1 MPLRFAQ
8 RMDNFKASDIREILK
23 VTADPEIISFAGG
36 LPAPELFPV
45 EEMKQVCV
53 GVLEE
58 AGMKALQYSMTEGFP
73 PLREK
78 IAERVNRRF
87 GTKLDA
93 SNILVTS
100 GSQQALDFSGKV
112 FLNEGD
118 VVLCE
123 KPTYLGAI
131 MALNA
136 YRPRYVEVATDDEGM
151 IIEDLERVLR
161 EEPEI
166 GLAYVIPDFQNP
178 TGKTW
183 SVERRKAFMEVIS
196 RYDIP
201 VLEDNPY
208 GELRFE
214 GEIPPSLKS
223 MDEKGQVLM
232 LGTFSKIF
240 CPGMRIAW
248 ICAEPEILE
257 KFVFIKQA
265 GDLHTSTM
273 SQMEI
278 SAYMDRFDIDAHV
291 EEIVEVYRERRKVML
306 EAMEKYLPDS
316 VTFTRP
322 DGGLFTW
329 VELPEGVN
337 ARDLLVRCLEEK
349 VAFVPGG
356 AFYPNGGNE
365 NTLRLNYSNM
375 PPERIREGV
384 RRMGQAMKE
393 FF

>member
-1 MPLRFAQ
+1 MPIRFAQ

-23 VTADPEIISFAGG
+23 VTANPEIISFAGG

-45 EEMKQVCV
+45 EEMKEICSQV
-53 GVLEE
+53 LDE
-58 AGMKALQYSMTEGFP
+58 AGQEALQYSTTEGFP

-78 IAERVNRRF
+78 IAERVNRNF
-87 GTKLDA
+87 GTSLTA
-93 SNILVTS
+93 SNIIIMS

-118 VVLCE
+118 AILCE
-123 KPTYLGAI
+123 KPTYLGAL
-131 MALNA
+131 MAFNA
-136 YRPRYVEVATDDEGM
+136 YQPRYVEVATDDEGM
-151 IIEDLERVLR
+151 VIEDLERVLR
-161 EEPEI
+161 EDPGI
-166 GLAYVIPDFQNP
+166 RLAYVIPDFQNP

-183 SVERRKAFMEVIS
+183 SLERRKAFMEVIS

-214 GEIPPSLKS
+214 GEILPSLKS
-223 MDEKGQVLM
+223 MDEKGQVIM

-240 CPGMRIAW
+240 CPGLRIAW
-248 ICAEPEILE
+248 ICGEPELLE
-257 KFVFIKQA
+257 KFIFIKQA
-265 GDLHTSTM
+265 ADLHTATM
-273 SQMEI
+273 AQREI
-278 SAYMDRFDIDAHV
+278 SAYMDRYDIDAHV
-291 EEIVEVYRERRKVML
+291 QEIVKVYGERRKVML
-306 EAMEKYLPDS
+306 DAMDEFLPDT
-316 VTFTRP
+316 VTFNRP

-337 ARDLLVRCLEEK
+337 ARDLLVRCLELK

-356 AFYPNGGNE
+356 AFYPNGGHE

-384 RRMGQAMKE
+384 RRLGEAMKE

>member
-1 MPLRFAQ
+1 MALRYAQ
-8 RMDNFKASDIREILK
+8 RMEHFKASDIREILK
-23 VTADPEIISFAGG
+23 VTANPEIISFAGG

-45 EEMKQVCV
+45 EEMKDICTR
-53 GVLEE
+53 VLDE
-58 AGMKALQYSMTEGFP
+58 AGQAALQYSTTEGFL

-78 IAERVNRRF
+78 IAERVNRYF
-87 GTKLDA
+87 STSLNS
-93 SNILVTS
+93 SNIIIMS

-112 FLNEGD
+112 FLNDGD
-118 VVLCE
+118 AILCE

-131 MALNA
+131 MAFNA
-136 YRPRYVEVATDDEGM
+136 YQPRYVEVATDDEGM
-151 IIEDLERVLR
+151 VIEDLERVLR
-161 EEPEI
+161 EDPGI
-166 GLAYVIPDFQNP
+166 RLAYVIPDFQNP

-183 SVERRKAFMEVIS
+183 SLERRRAFMDVIS
-196 RYDIP
+196 RYDVP

-214 GEIPPSLKS
+214 GDILPSLKS
-223 MDEKGQVLM
+223 MDEKGQVIM

-240 CPGMRIAW
+240 CPGLRIAW
-248 ICAEPEILE
+248 ICAGEEILE

-265 GDLHTSTM
+265 ADLHTSTM
-273 SQMEI
+273 AQREI
-278 SAYMDRFDIDAHV
+278 SAYMDSYDIDAHV
-291 EEIVEVYRERRKVML
+291 QEIIEVYRERRKVML
-306 EAMEKYLPDS
+306 DAMEEFLPDS
-316 VTFTRP
+316 VKFNRP

-337 ARDLLVRCLEEK
+337 ARDLLVRCLELK

-375 PPERIREGV
+375 PPERIREGI
-384 RRMGQAMKE
+384 RRLGDAMRE

>member
-1 MPLRFAQ
+1 MSLRFAQ

-23 VTADPEIISFAGG
+23 VTANPEIISFAGG

-45 EEMKQVCV
+45 EEMKEICTR
-53 GVLEE
+53 VLDE
-58 AGMKALQYSMTEGFP
+58 AGQEALQYSTTEGFP

-78 IAERVNRRF
+78 IAERVNRYF
-87 GTKLDA
+87 GTSLTS
-93 SNILVTS
+93 SNIIIMS

-118 VVLCE
+118 AILCE

-131 MALNA
+131 MAFNA
-136 YRPRYVEVATDDEGM
+136 YQPRYVEVATDDEGM
-151 IIEDLERVLR
+151 VIEDLERVLR
-161 EEPEI
+161 EDSGI
-166 GLAYVIPDFQNP
+166 RLAYVIPDFQNP

-183 SVERRKAFMEVIS
+183 SEERRKAFMEVIS

-214 GEIPPSLKS
+214 GEILPSLKS
-223 MDEKGQVLM
+223 MDEKGQVIM

-240 CPGMRIAW
+240 CPGLRIAW
-248 ICAEPEILE
+248 ICADEALLE

-265 GDLHTSTM
+265 ADLHTATM
-273 SQMEI
+273 AQREI
-278 SAYMDRFDIDAHV
+278 SAYMDHYDIDAHV
-291 EEIVEVYRERRKVML
+291 KEIIAVYGERRKVML
-306 EAMEKYLPDS
+306 DAMDEFLPDT
-316 VTFTRP
+316 VTFNRP

-337 ARDLLVRCLEEK
+337 ARDLLVRCLELK

-356 AFYPNGGNE
+356 AFFPNGGNE

-375 PPERIREGV
+375 PPERIREGI
-384 RRMGQAMKE
+384 RRLGEAMKE

>member
-1 MPLRFAQ
+1 
-8 RMDNFKASDIREILK
+8 
-23 VTADPEIISFAGG
+23 
-36 LPAPELFPV
+36 
-45 EEMKQVCV
+45 
-53 GVLEE
+53 
-58 AGMKALQYSMTEGFP
+58 MTEGFP

-87 GTKLDA
+87 ATNLDS
-93 SNILVTS
+93 SNILIMS

-118 VVLCE
+118 AVLCE

-131 MALNA
+131 MAFNA
-136 YRPRYVEVATDDEGM
+136 YQPRYVEVETDDEGM

-161 EEPEI
+161 EEPRI

-223 MDEKGQVLM
+223 MDEKGQVIM

-240 CPGMRIAW
+240 CPGLRIAW
-248 ICAEPEILE
+248 ICAEEALLE
-257 KFVFIKQA
+257 KFIFIKQA

-273 SQMEI
+273 AQMEI

-291 EEIVEVYRERRKVML
+291 EEIIEVYGERRQVML
-306 EAMEKYLPDS
+306 DAMAEYLPDS
-316 VTFTRP
+316 VKFTRP

-384 RRMGQAMKE
+384 RRLGEAMKE